1 MGDPVVYAADELRP
15 PVHRLDTA
23 DWDGASRSADGH
35 LFPEHDGRPI
45 AIPKTH
51 RVYRR
56 LGAVLSVADT
66 ALLLL
71 LETVVAPDGLHRLGK
86 ASAFSGSFG
95 DDRWVAAPPK
105 GVTATG
111 DPLRHRR
118 IKGRYPV

>member
-1 MGDPVVYAADELRP
+1 MTLSFTPQMNYARLFIAWTQLIGMGLLVLLTVICFRST
-15 PVHRLDTA
+15 TA
-23 DWDGASRSADGH
+23 DLS
-35 LFPEHDGRPI
+35 

-56 LGAVLSVADT
+56 LDAVLSVADT

-71 LETVVAPDGLHRLGK
+71 LEAVVAPDGLHRLGK

-95 DDRWVAAPPK
+95 DDRWVAAPPE

-111 DPLRHRR
+111 APLRHRR